1 MTDIAPAYTGQS
13 DRAGGKGGGPT
24 PFVNAFSNPTIGSLR
39 YNTSQAGSPVFIC
52 YGTQRVSIN
61 LLEFWNFVSHS
72 SSNSSTGGKG
82 LGADSGKK
90 GSQQNSVDVAFGI
103 CQGPVGFT
111 GAIYGSGGYN
121 RIWSNGGIADGLGAV
136 GLNGYAGSDGQS
148 PDPVFASSD
157 PNQPVI
163 GYSGTCYVTGTPLN
177 LGSSAALPDISFEI
191 TGFEAG
197 TAGPGFPDDAR
208 PDLLVTD
215 LLTNARYGAGFP
227 AANLDI
233 SGSLADWGNYCQAAQ
248 LAMSLLLDKQQP
260 AARWLEEIAEL
271 TVSAV
276 VWSGT
281 LLKIIPYGD
290 QALGANGA
298 SWAPNLT
305 WQYSLGDGD
314 FLSWS
319 GGGSDGSTDPVVLT
333 RSDPSQATNW
343 LSVEYM
349 DAGNSYNPQIIAAF
363 DQGTIDAYGLRTEP
377 SIQAHEFTNPT
388 SAAVSAQLMLQRRL
402 YVRNTY
408 KFKLGVRYALVEPM
422 DIVLISDATLGL
434 SAAAVRITQI
444 EEDDN
449 GELTVTAEEIPGVT
463 P

>member
-1 MTDIAPAYTGQS
+1 MFDAAPT
-13 DRAGGKGGGPT
+13 GKGGGPT

-39 YNTSQAGSPVFIC
+39 YNTSQAGSPIFIC

-61 LLEFWNFVSHS
+61 LLEFWNFQTTGKS
-72 SSNSSTGGKG
+72 SSSSAGGKG
-82 LGADSGKK
+82 LGSSGSKK
-90 GSQQNSVDVAFGI
+90 GANQQYSVDVAFGL
-103 CQGPVGFT
+103 CQGPVSFT
-111 GAIYGSGGYN
+111 GSVYGDAGLN
-121 RIWSNGGIADGLGAV
+121 RIWSNGGIAFGLGNA
-136 GLNGYAGSDGQS
+136 GLNGYAGNDGQT

-157 PNQPVI
+157 VNTPVI

-177 LGSSAALPDISFEI
+177 LGSSSAIPDISFEI
-191 TGFEAG
+191 TGFESG

-208 PDLLVTD
+208 PDLILVD
-215 LLTNARYGAGFP
+215 MLTNPRYGAGFP
-227 AANLDI
+227 AANLD
-233 SGSLADWGNYCQAAQ
+233 GAGAVADWGHYCQAAQ
-248 LAMSLLLDKQQP
+248 LAMSLVLDKQQP
-260 AARWLEEIAEL
+260 AARWIEEMADL

-276 VWSGT
+276 LWSGT

-290 QALGANGA
+290 EALSANGA
-298 SWAPNLT
+298 SWTPDLT

-314 FLSWS
+314 FLPWS
-319 GGGSDGSTDPVVLT
+319 EGGGAGSSDPVMLT
-333 RSDPSQATNW
+333 RSDPAQATNW

-349 DAGNSYNPQIIAAF
+349 DANNSYNPQIIAAF
-363 DQGTIDAYGLRTEP
+363 DQGTIDLYGLRTEP

-388 SAAVSAQLMLQRRL
+388 SAAIAAQLMLQRRL

-408 KFKLGVRYALVEPM
+408 KFKLGWRFALLEPM

-434 SAAAVRITQI
+434 AGEAVRVTQI